1 MLYLL
6 INIWIYREISLCL
19 QKRRKTNMP
28 EMQHHRP
35 TDITS
40 EFYNSLIISTLHPTI
55 FRLRFSESS
64 LYKAHKYY
72 WTC

>member
-6 INIWIYREISLCL
+6 INIWLYKEISLYL
-19 QKRRKTNMP
+19 QKEKKTNMP

-40 EFYNSLIISTLHPTI
+40 EFCNSLIISTLLP
-55 FRLRFSESS
+55 LFSG
-64 LYKAHKYY
+64 YDFQNQA
-72 WTC
+72 